1 MGTRRKLHPVARLLE
16 TLEAEDIR
24 FMLIGMSAAIVQGVM
39 ETTLDVDLWVDL
51 PARQYMRVQNIARR
65 TGGTMAANAVT
76 YLEDGTP
83 VNFVFE
89 VTGLGSFARE
99 LRHTRQLKFHGLR
112 IPVLTLARILHSKE
126 TILRDK
132 DLAHIS
138 LIRTFLR
145 CQRAARPARARK
157 KK

>member
-1 MGTRRKLHPVARLLE
+1 MT
-16 TLEAEDIR
+16 
-24 FMLIGMSAAIVQGVM
+24 
-39 ETTLDVDLWVDL
+39 
-51 PARQYMRVQNIARR
+51 
-65 TGGTMAANAVT
+65 ANTVT

-112 IPVLTLARILHSKE
+112 IPVLTLARILQSKE
-126 TILRDK
+126 TVRRDK

-138 LIRTFLR
+138 LIQTFLR
-145 CQRAARPARARK
+145 CQRAARPASARK